1 MIHIGISKTQ
11 QLDSERH
18 HEAMIKMTTS
28 EKAKAWFRRKPYA
41 AFELRRG
48 DTGGQENIKSVSS
61 ISEGN
66 TKD

>member
-11 QLDSERH
+11 KIESEHH

-48 DTGGQENIKSVSS
+48 DTDGQENIESVSS
-61 ISEGN
+61 ISERD